1 MKEALLG
8 QRQIFGMLRKS
19 LEKRVTQRYE
29 QTKNAAEIVEAAVAI
44 LVRDA
49 LSVGD
54 FAYLFP
60 ELIREIFL
68 TATPN
73 DTLRR
78 HCAYFRDYFVGEEE
92 WQTVIQRLFKSEEE
106 YQELTKQARSYRKL
120 LIERAAE
127 TFEKTAFQFD
137 LATVFKD
144 GNGKR
149 YAWTL
154 RDTKQVPHGQE
165 SETAEILE
173 ILTTLTIF
181 QAGSVRR
188 FADYVKFKSVK
199 NCIDTQHEAIQ
210 PEQEETAE
218 LESTDEKCQT
228 SERKEQPEEETVLTE
243 PSNENKKRK
252 LNYQELADQIDAKY
266 PLPWELPPNDSAAA
280 TAHKPKSFER
290 RHGKT
295 QEEIDQGREKRKWE
309 RKVKK
314 LLTGR
319 R

>member
-19 LEKRVTQRYE
+19 LEKRVAQRYE

-68 TATPN
+68 TAAPN

-78 HCAYFRDYFVGEEE
+78 HCVYFRDYFVGEEE
-92 WQTVIQRLFKSEEE
+92 WQTVIDRLFKSEEE
-106 YQELTKQARSYRKL
+106 YLELTKQARSYRKL
-120 LIERAAE
+120 LIKRGAE

-144 GNGKR
+144 GNG
-149 YAWTL
+149 
-154 RDTKQVPHGQE
+154 QE

-181 QAGSVRR
+181 QTGGVRR
-188 FADYVKFKSVK
+188 FAEYVKFKSIK
-199 NCIDTQHEAIQ
+199 TCIDTQHEASQ
-210 PEQEETAE
+210 PEQEELSE
-218 LESTDEKCQT
+218 MDSSDEKCEI
-228 SERKEQPEEETVLTE
+228 SEKEEPSEEEPVLAE
-243 PSNENKKRK
+243 PSNENKKGK
-252 LNYQELADQIDAKY
+252 LNYQEIADQIDAKY
-266 PLPWELPPNDSAAA
+266 PLPWELPLNESAAA
-280 TAHKPKSFER
+280 TAHKPKSSER

-295 QEEIDQGREKRKWE
+295 QEEIEQGREKRKWE